1 MTTTTIKT
9 ADLTGAAL
17 DYAVAMAGA
26 WKHAHEHFPTMT
38 LDSTFKGYR
47 AFRFEGGR
55 VVCQLVP
62 NNPFRQD
69 HVIYEPSASWEIA
82 GPIIEREQIG
92 IGSPGSRVHRNG
104 GQNAG
109 WGASGHWTATTW
121 VAGVNGRRSIAFHE
135 TSPLVAAMRCYVQ
148 HKLGDSVDIPQ
159 ELMS

>member
-1 MTTTTIKT
+1 MTTTTNKT
-9 ADLTGAAL
+9 ADLVGAAL

-47 AFRFEGGR
+47 VFRFEGGR

-69 HVIYEPSASWEIA
+69 YVIYEPSSSWELA
-82 GPIIEREQIG
+82 GPIIDRENIG
-92 IGSPGSRVHRNG
+92 ISPPTSRVHRNG
-104 GQNAG
+104 GPHAG
-109 WGASGHWTATTW
+109 WGASGYWSATTW
-121 VAGVNGRRSIAFHE
+121 HAGANGRRSIAHHE
-135 TSPLVAAMRCYVQ
+135 TSSLIAAMRCYVMS
-148 HKLGDSVDIPQ
+148 KLGETIEVPQ

>member
-69 HVIYEPSASWEIA
+69 HVIYEPSSTWEIA
-82 GPIIEREQIG
+82 GLIIERELISTNHMQGRAEQFRWQALI
-92 IGSPGSRVHRNG
+92 PGRDKNG
-104 GQNAG
+104 LA
-109 WGASGHWTATTW
+109 
-121 VAGVNGRRSIAFHE
+121 E
-135 TSPLVAAMRCYVQ
+135 TRDCYGPTLLTAAMRCYVAS
-148 HKLGDSVDIPQ
+148 KLGGTVDIPQ
-159 ELMS
+159 ELSP

>member
-38 LDSTFKGYR
+38 LDSTFKGYKVYR
-47 AFRFEGGR
+47 LQGGR

-82 GPIIEREQIG
+82 GPIIEREQISTDHLHG
-92 IGSPGSRVHRNG
+92 RAEQFRWLALILGRDKNG
-104 GQNAG
+104 FAEMKSCYGP
-109 WGASGHWTATTW
+109 TLLTT
-121 VAGVNGRRSIAFHE
+121 
-135 TSPLVAAMRCYVQ
+135 AMRCYVK
-148 HKLGDSVDIPQ
+148 HKLGDTVDIPQ